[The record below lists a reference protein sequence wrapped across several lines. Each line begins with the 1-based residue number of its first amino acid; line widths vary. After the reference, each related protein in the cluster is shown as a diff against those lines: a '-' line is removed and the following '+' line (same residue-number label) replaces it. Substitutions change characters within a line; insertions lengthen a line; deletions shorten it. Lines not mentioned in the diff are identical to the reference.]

1 MGHFCRQ
8 STLPFAGLDF
18 YHLEKFPEGNTLG
31 REGDGRE
38 GRMSKAFC
46 ILRGKASRS
55 TTGKG
60 GTDRVRAGDCSFFMW
75 SLRFLFVFCIC
86 FVFVWL
92 HQEACGILVPRPGTE
107 TEPSD
112 WQ

>member
-8 STLPFAGLDF
+8 STFPFAGLDF

-46 ILRGKASRS
+46 ILRETASRS

-60 GTDRVRAGDCSFFMW
+60 GTDRVRAGDCSFF
-75 SLRFLFVFCIC
+75 LCVPLVFCLF
-86 FVFVWL
+86 FVFVL
-92 HQEACGILVPRPGTE
+92 FLFGCTKRLVE
-107 TEPSD
+107 S
-112 WQ
+112 